1 MGAETKL
8 TAELLAALRGEALP
22 SEEWRKRFGTVPPHT
37 GGGSHNH
44 PALSNAVGAVL
55 GETGAHAVWE
65 ATAASYA
72 EHGLFG
78 NEAGSRNAYA
88 RFNAISL
95 MAACEALGRP
105 EWLRV
110 HVRAF
115 WTLLSVTAAPADA
128 KYGGAEGYL
137 DGPEK
142 EWYGSACVMTGARS
156 WVRAKP
162 RTPADPFIH
171 IEKNQLD
178 LMVDWGLFR
187 TIEDVGWWQDCA
199 RQLAFDAYL
208 TLNEQSTLQDVQVG
222 IKESAQVA
230 LAWLSRFPR
239 SVTIR
244 RYTDDLLMV
253 CHESWNSGSTSFCYA
268 VRFNEQTRRL
278 TALGTDNGKRSSP
291 NTHAGDAAI
300 VDADS
305 PPVVVAFARND
316 PSLTAKLELPPIAE
330 LEWELHFDHQTN
342 AWELAGAE
350 APAPP
355 VEPPVPE
362 PPTPE
367 PPAPTPPP
375 PPPVNVPDLRKARN
389 RCHQIALGNPPISA
403 VQRLAGEARD
413 LIDGV
418 LEGLA

>member
-1 MGAETKL
+1 
-8 TAELLAALRGEALP
+8 
-22 SEEWRKRFGTVPPHT
+22 
-37 GGGSHNH
+37 
-44 PALSNAVGAVL
+44 
-55 GETGAHAVWE
+55 
-65 ATAASYA
+65 
-72 EHGLFG
+72 
-78 NEAGSRNAYA
+78 
-88 RFNAISL
+88 ISL

-268 VRFNEQTRRL
+268 VRFNEHTRRL

-305 PPVVVAFARND
+305 PPAVVAFARND

-342 AWELAGAE
+342 AWALNGAE

-367 PPAPTPPP
+367 PPAPPAPA

>member
-199 RQLAFDAYL
+199 RQLDRYAYL
-208 TLNEQSTLQDVQVG
+208 NSDEYEVLQRNLGDPVPVDPL
-222 IKESAQVA
+222 I
-230 LAWLSRFPR
+230 LAWLPRFPR

-330 LEWELHFDHQTN
+330 LEWELHFNHQTN
-342 AWELAGAE
+342 AWALTGAE
-350 APAPP
+350 VPAPP

-362 PPTPE
+362 PPTPA
-367 PPAPTPPP
+367 PPAPA
-375 PPPVNVPDLRKARN
+375 PPPVNVPNLRKARN
-389 RCHQIALGNPPISA
+389 RCEQIATGNPPPDDA
-403 VQRLAGEARD
+403 RRLAAEARD
-413 LIDGV
+413 LIDSSIDD
-418 LEGLA
+418 LT